1 MASEP
6 RMAVEVRPAKSS
18 DIKLLIDLDHNFSTE
33 YVWQLDLGQERPEF
47 AVGFREARLP
57 RAMAVSY
64 PRDPRLLEDD
74 WQDRGALVV
83 AEAEAR
89 IFGYVCINTQ
99 IAPGALWITDL
110 VVNTLHRRRGI
121 GTRLMLQAQD
131 WAREQGIRRVIL
143 EMQSKNYPGIRLA
156 QKLAYEFSGFN
167 DRYYENRD
175 IALFFAKRL
184 A

>member
-1 MASEP
+1 MNEE
-6 RMAVEVRPAKSS
+6 RMAVEVREAKSS
-18 DIKLLIDLDHNFSTE
+18 DIKLLVDLDHNYSTE
-33 YVWQLDLGQERPEF
+33 YVWQMDIGPERPEF
-47 AVGFREARLP
+47 AVSFREARLP
-57 RAMAVSY
+57 RAMSVSY
-64 PRDPRLLEDD
+64 PREPRQLEDD
-74 WQDRGALVV
+74 WQDRGALLV

-89 IFGYVCINTQ
+89 LFGYLCLNTQ
-99 IAPGALWITDL
+99 IAPGAVWITDI

-167 DRYYENRD
+167 DRYYENQD

-184 A
+184 G